1 MARDVVLV
9 TGASGNV
16 GAQVVAQLA
25 AAGRPVRALSR
36 HPERLA
42 LPDGVDAVAGD
53 LASGVPPEAWTDVRA
68 LHLFPVPDRV
78 PEVLAAARGAG
89 VEQVTVLSSLSASWE
104 GAGDNPLQRRHTLVE
119 EAAEAS
125 GLTWTHL
132 RPGMFMTN
140 TLAWAPVVRAG
151 DVVRAPYGES
161 VAAPVHEADIAA
173 VAVAALLDP
182 SRHAGRAYE
191 LSGPEALSQL
201 DRVRILSEVLGREV
215 RFAEQSREEALADL
229 RRNPWMSEALA
240 SSLLDMQERTVG
252 VREGLV
258 LPGVADVLGR
268 PGLTF
273 ARWVEDHRA
282 DFAPEG

>member
-16 GAQVVAQLA
+16 GAQVVEQLA
-25 AAGRPVRALSR
+25 AAGVRVRALSR
-36 HPERLA
+36 RPERLA
-42 LPDGVDAVAGD
+42 LPDGVETAAGD
-53 LASGVPPEAWTDVRA
+53 LATKVPTEAFADVRA

-78 PEVLAAARGAG
+78 PEVLDAARAAG

-104 GAGDNPLQRRHTLVE
+104 GAGDNPLQRRHTVVE
-119 EAAEAS
+119 EAVEAS

-140 TLAWAPVVRAG
+140 TLQWAPVVRRG
-151 DVVRAPYGES
+151 QVVRAPYGES

-182 SRHAGRAYE
+182 ERHAGRAYE
-191 LSGPEALSQL
+191 LSGPEALTQL

-215 RFAEQSREEALADL
+215 RFEEQGRDEARADL
-229 RRNPWMSEALA
+229 LRNPWMSEGLA
-240 SSLLDMQERTVG
+240 DSLLDMQARTVG
-252 VREGLV
+252 VHEGLV
-258 LPGVADVLGR
+258 LPGVPDVVGR
-268 PGLTF
+268 PALTF
-273 ARWVEDHRA
+273 ARWVADHRA